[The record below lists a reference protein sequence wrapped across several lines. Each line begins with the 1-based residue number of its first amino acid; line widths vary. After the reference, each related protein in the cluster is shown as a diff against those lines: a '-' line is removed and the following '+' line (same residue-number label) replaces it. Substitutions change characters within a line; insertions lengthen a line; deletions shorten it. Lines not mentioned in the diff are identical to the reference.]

1 MDLGLKGRVALV
13 TGGSQGIGRATAV
26 LLAREGARV
35 AITYRNNRDKAEN
48 VAETIRDFGAEALV
62 LPFDLASEGSI
73 RSAIASVVE
82 QWGRLDVLVNNAVQW
97 ASESPADKLPFDEQ
111 PFEDLRTQLRANVEG
126 TFAAT
131 HAAVATMRRNRWG
144 RIVTVSSGLAVRG
157 SATSTAYS
165 AAKSALHGM
174 TRALFTTLASEG
186 ILVNVVMAGLTLTE
200 RVQASMSPRSIEQ
213 AADSSPLR
221 RLPAPEE
228 VASTIVFLASAAN
241 TTVNGEIVL
250 SSGGHS

>member
-1 MDLGLKGRVALV
+1 MDLGLRGRVALL
-13 TGGSQGIGRATAV
+13 TGSSRGIGRATAI

-48 VAETIRDFGAEALV
+48 VAATVRDFGAEAV
-62 LPFDLASEGSI
+62 VVPFDLASEDSI
-73 RSAIASVVE
+73 RGAMASVVDR
-82 QWGRLDVLVNNAVQW
+82 WGRVDVLVNNAVQW
-97 ASESPADKLPFDEQ
+97 ASESPADKSPFDEQ
-111 PFEDLRTQLRANVEG
+111 PFEDLRLQLRANVEG
-126 TFAAT
+126 TLAAT
-131 HAAVATMRRNRWG
+131 HAAVAVMRRNRWG
-144 RIVTVSSGLAVRG
+144 RIVTVSSALAVRG
-157 SATSTAYS
+157 AAGSTAYS

-174 TRALFTTLASEG
+174 TRALFTELGPEG

-200 RVQASMSPRSIEQ
+200 RVKASMSPRSLEQ
-213 AADSSPLR
+213 AANSSPLR